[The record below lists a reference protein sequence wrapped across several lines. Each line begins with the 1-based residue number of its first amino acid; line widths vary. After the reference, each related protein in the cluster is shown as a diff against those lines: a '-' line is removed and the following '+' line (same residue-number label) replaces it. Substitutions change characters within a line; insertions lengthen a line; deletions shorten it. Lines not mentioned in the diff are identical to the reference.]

1 MLILRLVGI
10 LFGIEFILSGV
21 SIWTGNNYGIVHY
34 IYPKEYLEFYSI
46 NMMHVP
52 FWFKFILGL
61 CYIAVPIYFCFR
73 LWIEDDCN
81 ILKWFKPSKKQLV
94 YKYINIDLIK
104 PDDHKWR
111 NEIIQRAKNKENLV
125 AYSKNG
131 ALEARSKAKILGIE
145 KCFVD
150 FKSKDEVEKDR
161 GW

>member
-1 MLILRLVGI
+1 MKIIVYMIYFFIWFALLIEGISFLVRQKGIMVYGTSAWDLTQAPYGTSLFMGI
-10 LFGIEFILSGV
+10 LHLLF
-21 SIWTGNNYGIVHY
+21 
-34 IYPKEYLEFYSI
+34 
-46 NMMHVP
+46 
-52 FWFKFILGL
+52 
-61 CYIAVPIYFCFR
+61 PIYFCFR

-104 PDDHKWR
+104 PDYHKWR
-111 NEIIQRAKNKENLV
+111 NEIRQRAKNKENLV
-125 AYSKNG
+125 AYSKKG

-145 KCFVD
+145 KYFVD